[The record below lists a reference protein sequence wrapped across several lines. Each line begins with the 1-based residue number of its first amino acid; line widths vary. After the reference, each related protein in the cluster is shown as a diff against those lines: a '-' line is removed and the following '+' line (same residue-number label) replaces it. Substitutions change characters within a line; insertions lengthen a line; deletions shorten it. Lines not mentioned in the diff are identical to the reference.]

1 MAIKALGESL
11 LSSAKKKA
19 KRGQKLGQ
27 LAGLA
32 MVGMSIANSNIRKKA
47 MTRYNEWNNSLTPI
61 KKALDE
67 NLLESGR
74 VEAEYKKRSGHAGG
88 ELQSFIDAKCEMLKK
103 AGGTF

>member
-32 MVGMSIANSNIRKKA
+32 MIGMNIANRNIRNKA
-47 MTRYNEWNNSLTPI
+47 IQRANEWNNSFTPL
-61 KKALDE
+61 KKMYEGEFTKINDTK
-67 NLLESGR
+67 
-74 VEAEYKKRSGHAGG
+74 AEYTKMSARDKYLYNLSN
-88 ELQSFIDAKCEMLKK
+88 IK
-103 AGGTF
+103 

>member
-32 MVGMSIANSNIRKKA
+32 MIGMSIANSNIRKKA
-47 MTRYNEWNNSLTPI
+47 IQRANEWNNSFTPLKKMYEGEFTKLMTLKLSIQKETTLLSMLTI
-61 KKALDE
+61 KKVFM
-67 NLLESGR
+67 SQ
-74 VEAEYKKRSGHAGG
+74 K
-88 ELQSFIDAKCEMLKK
+88 
-103 AGGTF
+103 